1 MDENNYL
8 TPSKILRLLHM
19 AEDRSFNAPRTI
31 LNYDDAINRN
41 LQNPSP
47 YTGESSSGILDL
59 ERLRGFGE
67 TSTLSTAF
75 NPGEMTG
82 RSTEAVDHNEAF
94 ENTGRHS
101 VALESL
107 TSHMERQTQEVSKLI
122 RHSVASFSSKYNVDL
137 SADENQ
143 LIKEKFNS
151 PLDATTTSELIKDM
165 PQSMVNLQD
174 ASMVSNFNM
183 SEREVYFK
191 QKCPNFSEIL
201 GNADSPDRYMRPSI
215 SEVSSHNPI
224 ETPKRQHKTYN
235 VDQTLDKVP
244 VRQPKPTA
252 LIKPSDL
259 SSFEPETSVMS
270 EMGNYFQHGPN
281 YSVTPS
287 FKGQKK
293 ITPTDIML
301 NNLKSSYRLVHEDT
315 EMSPDESISVSKI
328 ADFLNRQS
336 TICKVS
342 DIIQVNQ
349 VKPNKKPLSELQM
362 NIDQDMYVTKLKDT
376 KKMNTASSSGT
387 GSTVISLDNLKI
399 SEKIPDVIV
408 TKDSLTM
415 ENENRSKASVK
426 SKSPS
431 TQSTRTTVQENKSF
445 KESNSPLHSSKG
457 NSEANTSHIPSPN
470 IVYKELEQSVDWQ
483 DVIQLKRYNE
493 ERFAKAQWIDIVAM
507 PVQGYVGISTPVTIN
522 ITTRVDSWLTARFEP
537 NAVKDI
543 TIELPRQPFLLS
555 PGKNEKFIFNITC
568 NKETKQ
574 ILPFSIHLKDTSKDE
589 MCEEKDAVEID
600 VKLPSIQAISRDG
613 MNKVIF
619 PIIQE
624 KSHIT
629 KYFVIV
635 SDCPGEL
642 ELEMT
647 VASDLFVIMNVQ
659 EIKKSEMSKVLM
671 ESNLVQ
677 GKPEVG
683 RKLCRLSGGNA
694 VKVTVMF
701 KAPQLTD
708 LDIEG
713 KMATFTGILNINL
726 TGVNT
731 VLNKVDLVGTVG
743 TAQLEVKSAGKVQI
757 AAEPTP
763 ITVTNIGSLTGVWL
777 VKFKTSTVEETI
789 PFKVS
794 PGKFELRPTAT
805 RVLQVVY
812 TGPPDV
818 VYEGYLILEEVT
830 TLATTHILISGGSE
844 KVRTFPIKT
853 NLNNISWVKAGK
865 KELSLKNSTNK
876 KVQIR
881 CHIVG
886 EGFSIESSG
895 SRTYMMSLGSC
906 ECRPLSVVFSPISN
920 TPHVASLHLILDKT
934 TQLSRK
940 IKLHGCVSG
949 DPIRWSGLVTY
960 GETALVRA
968 VLRRPIEL
976 TLYNRASVPAFISA
990 ALHFNL
996 QYRCLSSNA
1005 ELQGAR
1011 RIMGKRGKHSII
1023 LRVDWP
1029 RLERRA
1035 RAVETTTLATL
1046 TVLTGPEFTRRRI
1059 LKILRDENN
1068 GHLDTSLLPEHLK
1081 VLAEPF
1087 DGEDPTLDKYL
1098 ENFSETKASLN
1109 ELIEGLQE
1117 LTAQIDVPQ
1126 DFVDDNTTII
1136 SDDTMLEHHTLCE

>member
-1 MDENNYL
+1 MDKNNYL

-19 AEDRSFNAPRTI
+19 AEDRSFNEPRTL
-31 LNYDDAINRN
+31 LNYDDEINRN

-94 ENTGRHS
+94 ESTGRHS

-151 PLDATTTSELIKDM
+151 PLDATTTSELLKDM

-215 SEVSSHNPI
+215 SEVSSHKPI
-224 ETPKRQHKTYN
+224 ETPKRHHNTYN
-235 VDQTLDKVP
+235 IDQTLDKVP

-252 LIKPSDL
+252 LIKPSDVAG
-259 SSFEPETSVMS
+259 FEPEISVMS

-281 YSVTPS
+281 YSATPS
-287 FKGQKK
+287 LKGQKK

-315 EMSPDESISVSKI
+315 ETSPDESISVSKI

-349 VKPNKKPLSELQM
+349 VKPNKKPLSELHM

-387 GSTVISLDNLKI
+387 LSTVISLDNLKI
-399 SEKIPDVIV
+399 SERVPDVVV

-431 TQSTRTTVQENKSF
+431 SQSTRTTVQENKSF
-445 KESNSPLHSSKG
+445 KTSNSPLHSSKG
-457 NSEANTSHIPSPN
+457 DT
-470 IVYKELEQSVDWQ
+470 
-483 DVIQLKRYNE
+483 
-493 ERFAKAQWIDIVAM
+493 QWIDIVAM

-537 NAVKDI
+537 NTVKDI

-555 PGKNEKFIFNITC
+555 PGKNEKFTFNITC
-568 NKETKQ
+568 NKEMKQ
-574 ILPFSIHLKDTSKDE
+574 ILPFSMHLKDTSKDAI
-589 MCEEKDAVEID
+589 CEEKDAVEID
-600 VKLPSIQAISRDG
+600 VKLPSIQAISREG

-642 ELEMT
+642 DLDMT
-647 VASDLFVIMNVQ
+647 VASDLFAIVNVQ

-677 GKPEVG
+677 GKSEVA
-683 RKLCRLSGGNA
+683 RKFCRLSAGNA
-694 VKVTVMF
+694 IKVTVIF

-713 KMATFTGILNINL
+713 KMATFTGVLNINL

-731 VLNKVDLVGTVG
+731 VLNKVDLIGTVG
-743 TAQLEVKSAGKVQI
+743 TAQLEVKSSGKVQI

-777 VKFKTSTVEETI
+777 VKFKSTSVEETI

-794 PGKFELRPTAT
+794 PGKFELRPAST

-812 TGPPDV
+812 TGPPEV

-844 KVRTFPIKT
+844 KVRIFPIKT

-920 TPHVASLHLILDKT
+920 TPHVAALHLILDKT

-990 ALHFNL
+990 TLHFNL

-1068 GHLDTSLLPEHLK
+1068 GQLDTSLLPEHLK